1 MNLKIRIECSKH
13 DWEKQEEI
21 QLLKEVLKR
30 CGISMTQTDSISGEI
45 AYKLRGKEE
54 KIWDK
59 MTRGAGAR
67 ATTKQLKIATILEIE
82 EKYKGMPKEKEAALA
97 VCGVK
102 LRSYQLIKRN
112 ICDYYGD
119 LEKAI
124 RCGHIYF
131 VRVKKRNN

>member
-30 CGISMTQTDSISGEI
+30 CGISMTQTDSISGEM

-97 VCGVK
+97 ACEVK
-102 LRSYQLIKRN
+102 LRNYQLIKRN
-112 ICDYYGD
+112 ICDCYGD

-124 RCGHIYF
+124 RRGHIYF
-131 VRVKKRNN
+131 VRVKKTK